1 MLLLHQLFVIFMVF
15 INKNNVIKL
24 LKQLISNF
32 ILILNAKF
40 IFSKLI
46 QDYHI
51 LIKLINTNPLPNL
64 IKLHRYIYFI
74 LNK

>member
-1 MLLLHQLFVIFMVF
+1 MLLLHQLFIIFMVF

-32 ILILNAKF
+32 ILILNVKF

-51 LIKLINTNPLPNL
+51 LIKLINKVPLPNL